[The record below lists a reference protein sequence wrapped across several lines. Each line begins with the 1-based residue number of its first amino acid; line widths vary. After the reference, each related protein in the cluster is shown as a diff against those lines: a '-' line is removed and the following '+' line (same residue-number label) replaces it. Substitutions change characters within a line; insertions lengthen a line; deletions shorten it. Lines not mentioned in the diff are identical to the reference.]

1 LLSDCDD
8 TIRTYRS
15 FNDTFEIYRDGNG
28 DEFLSGQEVFKGL
41 TSFRHKSSASDG
53 EVIIYYSYEKN
64 LSWTDHKELLQ
75 YKGTLFIDNLG
86 CQDEDKEWYRK
97 IGKKFESHKRSV
109 HESQRGWLVFYAED
123 RSSFPPYF
131 TNQLEPVSLDSKDY
145 EVKEQEDKAVLTHG
159 PLQEKVTSNLK
170 ENIFRYKGGCW
181 EIVFNSVTIYPKDK
195 EGFRYISY
203 VLSNP
208 RKDLHNYRIYQDVNS
223 LVFGSVTEGQKFDAK
238 LYSERATKIKTTEK
252 DKADDYQKNKE
263 MIKELDKEDNGL
275 KKEKSE
281 LENKGSVDT
290 SRLAEIEAELNQNDG
305 IRKMMVADFNS
316 SGKVKTKKEK
326 TTSSVYMNIYR
337 CLRDINITHPALYRH
352 LNAFFYNG
360 KKNTSYQPDK
370 DVPWK
375 TN

>member
-1 LLSDCDD
+1 M
-8 TIRTYRS
+8 TT
-15 FNDTFEIYRDGNG
+15 T
-28 DEFLSGQEVFKGL
+28 
-41 TSFRHKSSASDG
+41 
-53 EVIIYYSYEKN
+53 
-64 LSWTDHKELLQ
+64 
-75 YKGTLFIDNLG
+75 
-86 CQDEDKEWYRK
+86 
-97 IGKKFESHKRSV
+97 
-109 HESQRGWLVFYAED
+109 
-123 RSSFPPYF
+123 
-131 TNQLEPVSLDSKDY
+131 
-145 EVKEQEDKAVLTHG
+145 
-159 PLQEKVTSNLK
+159 
-170 ENIFRYKGGCW
+170 
-181 EIVFNSVTIYPKDK
+181 
-195 EGFRYISY
+195 
-203 VLSNP
+203 
-208 RKDLHNYRIYQDVNS
+208 
-223 LVFGSVTEGQKFDAK
+223 
-238 LYSERATKIKTTEK
+238 TKIKTKEK

-281 LENKGSVDT
+281 LENKGSVDA

-337 CLRDINITHPALYRH
+337 CLRDIKETHPALYRH